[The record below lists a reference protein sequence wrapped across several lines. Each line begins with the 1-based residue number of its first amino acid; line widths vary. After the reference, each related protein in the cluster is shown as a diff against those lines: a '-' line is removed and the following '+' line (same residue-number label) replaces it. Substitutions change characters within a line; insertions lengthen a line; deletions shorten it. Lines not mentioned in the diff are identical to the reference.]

1 MSLSVKQC
9 GMESIRSIV
18 TASASASE
26 CSEKFNCC
34 CVRAIEMRASM
45 AVAGAVGGGHSK
57 LPAHPQIIRD
67 AETGSLRLID
77 SAKREN

>member
-34 CVRAIEMRASM
+34 CVRAIKMRASI
-45 AVAGAVGGGHSK
+45 AVAGDVGDHSK
-57 LPAHPQIIRD
+57 LIIHSLSD
-67 AETGSLRLID
+67 TEAGSRRLID

>member
-18 TASASASE
+18 TASGGASE

-34 CVRAIEMRASM
+34 CVRAIEMRASI
-45 AVAGAVGGGHSK
+45 AVAGAVEAACSSTDYPRRGNGKSTADRFGK
-57 LPAHPQIIRD
+57 A
-67 AETGSLRLID
+67 
-77 SAKREN
+77 